1 MVTTWCTVGQ
11 DGDPSVLS
19 EEGCVC
25 VCVTLLLLSGPGP
38 LRTLSLPPAIPHP
51 SGAGLGHRL
60 WSQLQPYESWV
71 LVARGFLSW
80 RLSSAI

>member
-1 MVTTWCTVGQ
+1 MVTTGCTVGR

-19 EEGCVC
+19 EEVCVWVPVCGCVC

-38 LRTLSLPPAIPHP
+38 LWTLSLPPAIPHP

-60 WSQLQPYESWV
+60 WSQLQPYV
-71 LVARGFLSW
+71 RILGFGGT
-80 RLSSAI
+80 